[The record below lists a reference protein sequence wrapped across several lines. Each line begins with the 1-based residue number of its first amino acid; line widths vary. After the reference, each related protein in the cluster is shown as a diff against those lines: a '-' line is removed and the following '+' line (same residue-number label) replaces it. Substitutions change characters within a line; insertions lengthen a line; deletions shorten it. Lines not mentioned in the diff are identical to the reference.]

1 MRASADGKRLGDGV
15 KVANEGK
22 ERWKRVEFDLGAYRG
37 KRVELRLENWPTGWL
52 NEFSFWSELKIE

>member
-1 MRASADGKRLGDGV
+1 LGDGV

-22 ERWKRVEFDLGAYRG
+22 ERWKRVEFDLAAYRG
-37 KRVELRLENWPTGWL
+37 KKVELRLENWPTEWL

>member
-1 MRASADGKRLGDGV
+1 MELSISVGEQF
-15 KVANEGK
+15 N
-22 ERWKRVEFDLGAYRG
+22 WKRVEFDLGAYRG